1 MNCERSVNIV
11 HICRKADI
19 VYSKAKIR
27 KADWRINKM
36 AKYIVKR
43 IVMAVITLFII
54 ASLTFLLMNAV
65 PGSPF
70 MTEKGTTP
78 EQMAMLEKKYG
89 LDKPLP
95 IQLKNY
101 LVNFLKG
108 DMGTSIKMQKNRPVE
123 QIIMD
128 KLPISMKVGVWAI
141 IWAVL
146 VGVVLGCIAA
156 FHRGKT
162 VDSILRIVA
171 TAGVA
176 VPGFVIAS
184 ILLVVFGVKL
194 AVLPTQG
201 LDTWQSYL
209 MPCFALGFY
218 PMCYIA
224 RLTRSSMLDVI
235 NQDYVRTAKAKGLP
249 TRKIIFKHALRNSLI
264 PVVTYMGPLI
274 AYVLTG
280 GFVVETVFS
289 IPGLGRYFVQ
299 SILARDYPIIMGTTI
314 LLATMLVVMMVVV
327 DVVYKIVDPRI
338 QLGKAGD

>member
-1 MNCERSVNIV
+1 
-11 HICRKADI
+11 
-19 VYSKAKIR
+19 
-27 KADWRINKM
+27 M

-43 IVMAVITLFII
+43 IGMAIITILII
-54 ASLTFLLMNAV
+54 ATLTFLLMNAV

-70 MTEKGTTP
+70 MTERGTTQ
-78 EQMAMLEKKYG
+78 EQMDILEAKYG

-101 LVNFLKG
+101 LVNFVQG
-108 DMGTSIKMQKNRPVE
+108 DMGTSIKMQKNRPVN
-123 QIIMD
+123 QIILE
-128 KLPISMKVGVWAI
+128 KLPVSSKVGVGAI
-141 IWAVL
+141 IWAVI
-146 VGVVLGCIAA
+146 VGIVLGCVAA
-156 FHRGKT
+156 FNRGKP
-162 VDSILRIVA
+162 VDSILRIVS

-194 AVLPTQG
+194 AILPTQG
-201 LDTWQSYL
+201 LDTWQSYI

-235 NQDYVRTAKAKGLP
+235 HQDYIRTAKAKGLGW
-249 TRKIIFKHALRNSLI
+249 RKIIFKHALRNSLI

-314 LLATMLVVMMVVV
+314 LLATLLVFMMVVV
-327 DVVYKIVDPRI
+327 DIVYKIVDPRI

>member
-1 MNCERSVNIV
+1 
-11 HICRKADI
+11 
-19 VYSKAKIR
+19 
-27 KADWRINKM
+27 M

-43 IVMAVITLFII
+43 IGMAIVTILII
-54 ASLTFLLMNAV
+54 ATLTFLLMNAV

-70 MTEKGTTP
+70 MTERGTTQ
-78 EQMAMLEKKYG
+78 EQMDILEAKYG

-101 LVNFLKG
+101 LVNFVQG
-108 DMGTSIKMQKNRPVE
+108 DMGTSIKMQKNRPVN
-123 QIIMD
+123 QIILE
-128 KLPISMKVGVWAI
+128 KLPVSSKVGVGAI
-141 IWAVL
+141 IWAVI
-146 VGVVLGCIAA
+146 VGIVLGCVAA
-156 FHRGKT
+156 FNRGKP
-162 VDSILRIVA
+162 VDSILRIVS

-194 AVLPTQG
+194 AILPTQG

-235 NQDYVRTAKAKGLP
+235 HQDYIRTAKAKGLGW
-249 TRKIIFKHALRNSLI
+249 RKIIFKHALRNSLI

-314 LLATMLVVMMVVV
+314 LLATLLVFMMVVV
-327 DVVYKIVDPRI
+327 DIVYKIVDPRI

>member
-1 MNCERSVNIV
+1 
-11 HICRKADI
+11 
-19 VYSKAKIR
+19 
-27 KADWRINKM
+27 M

-43 IVMAVITLFII
+43 IGMAIITILII
-54 ASLTFLLMNAV
+54 ATLTFLLMNAV

-70 MTEKGTTP
+70 MTERGTTQ
-78 EQMAMLEKKYG
+78 EQMDILEAKYG

-101 LVNFLKG
+101 LFNFVQG
-108 DMGTSIKMQKNRPVE
+108 DMGTSIKMQKNRPVN
-123 QIIMD
+123 QIILE
-128 KLPISMKVGVWAI
+128 KLPVSAKVGVGAI
-141 IWAVL
+141 IWAVI
-146 VGVVLGCIAA
+146 VGIILGCVAA
-156 FHRGKT
+156 FNRGKP
-162 VDSILRIVA
+162 VDSILRIVS

-194 AVLPTQG
+194 AILPTQG

-235 NQDYVRTAKAKGLP
+235 HQDYIRTAKAKGLGW
-249 TRKIIFKHALRNSLI
+249 RKIIFKHALRNSLI

-314 LLATMLVVMMVVV
+314 LLATLLVFMMVVV
-327 DVVYKIVDPRI
+327 DIVYKIVDPRI